1 MDKDTNIN
9 FFQPQRPGEVMKMK
23 RLYALGAVALIAA
36 ALFSVNMYFN
46 NTTQNINNKNTD
58 VKGQVFKK
66 QLTTNEID
74 QVNTIAKQKFLE
86 VMELKDTNVL
96 KNNGYHNNIELIQ
109 NWTKDDRHTY
119 VYKKGIK
126 IISITIENKQLEQLQ
141 PKNCNVNNHL
151 EIQYCEYEIPYTK
164 VTKIYNKNKNESGS
178 FNIILSKGNT
188 NNMDYKIQSF
198 IMKEKK

>member
-1 MDKDTNIN
+1 MDKNTNIN
-9 FFQPQRPGEVMKMK
+9 FFQPKKPNEAIKMK
-23 RLYALGAVALIAA
+23 GLYALGGVALIAA
-36 ALFSVNMYFN
+36 ALLSVNMYVN
-46 NTTQNINNKNTD
+46 NTHNINNKNTD
-58 VKGQVFKK
+58 KKEQLSKK

-74 QVNTIAKQKFLE
+74 QVNTIAKQRFAD
-86 VMELKDTNVL
+86 VMDLKDTNVL

-109 NWTKDDRHTY
+109 NWTKDDKHTY
-119 VYKKGIK
+119 VYKKGVK

-164 VTKIYNKNKNESGS
+164 ITKIYNKNKNESGF
-178 FNIILSKGNT
+178 FNIVLSKGNT

>member
-9 FFQPQRPGEVMKMK
+9 FFQPQKHSGNMKIK
-23 RLYALGAVALIAA
+23 GLYALGVIALMTTAVL
-36 ALFSVNMYFN
+36 SVNMYMKN
-46 NTTQNINNKNTD
+46 SMNIDNKNSGI
-58 VKGQVFKK
+58 KEQLSKK
-66 QLTTNEID
+66 QLTINEIN
-74 QVNTIAKQKFLE
+74 QVNTIARQKFID
-86 VMELKDTNVL
+86 VMELKDINVL
-96 KNNGYHNNIELIQ
+96 KNNGYHNNIELTQTWI
-109 NWTKDDRHTY
+109 KDDKHTY

-126 IISITIENKQLEQLQ
+126 VISITIDNKQLEQLQ

-178 FNIILSKGNT
+178 FNIILSKGNA
-188 NNMDYKIQSF
+188 NNIDYKIQSF